1 MGYLSAACTR
11 RADDVSGDR
20 MVRMSEAARALLPEL
35 WRGLPMEQRDILAA
49 MVDDYDADALPSDAE
64 RWQFTHADVSWL
76 HTTAD
81 TPERRA
87 ALAKLTQMANA
98 QSGPAT

>member
-1 MGYLSAACTR
+1 MTR
-11 RADDVSGDR
+11 EDVLRKAVEGFERDLQDLAYKAPEQFPGWHRATLASV
-20 MVRMSEAARALLPEL
+20 VRALAE
-35 WRGLPMEQRDILAA
+35 
-49 MVDDYDADALPSDAE
+49 ADALPSDAE